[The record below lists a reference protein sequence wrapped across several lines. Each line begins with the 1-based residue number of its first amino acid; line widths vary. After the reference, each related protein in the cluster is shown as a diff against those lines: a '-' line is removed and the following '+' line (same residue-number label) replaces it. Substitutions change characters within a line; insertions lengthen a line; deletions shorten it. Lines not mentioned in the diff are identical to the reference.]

1 MNRPAAVRAFV
12 TNLGLRD
19 QANLA
24 ADVLERHGDSP
35 PPSHIITIED
45 NEMVRVFDR
54 DEQTKAIGEADQKLC
69 KYGTRICK
77 YHNNQPA
84 WVTSKRNSAVL

>member
-54 DEQTKAIGEADQKLC
+54 D
-69 KYGTRICK
+69 
-77 YHNNQPA
+77 
-84 WVTSKRNSAVL
+84 